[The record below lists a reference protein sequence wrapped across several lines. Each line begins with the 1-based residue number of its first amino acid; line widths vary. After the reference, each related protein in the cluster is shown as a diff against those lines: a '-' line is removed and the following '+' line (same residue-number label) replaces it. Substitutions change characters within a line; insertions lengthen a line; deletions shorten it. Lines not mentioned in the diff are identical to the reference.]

1 MTDLSRAIAEEAKTA
16 AAQRYAQF
24 WAAAAAYFDA
34 QRAKAQ
40 TPDGVRLREIRE
52 QIKTVT
58 DRQREAEAPYIAD
71 EREIEAQIAAL
82 KVRLAA
88 TYEERCRVAAP
99 FETELDALYAE
110 ELEVDGR

>member
-1 MTDLSRAIAEEAKTA
+1 MTDLSRAIAEE
-16 AAQRYAQF
+16 QR
-24 WAAAAAYFDA
+24 AAAARRSLSAWADIT
-34 QRAKAQ
+34 KAIC
-40 TPDGVRLREIRE
+40 PPAIRLREIRE
-52 QIKTVT
+52 QIAAVT
-58 DRQREAEAPYIAD
+58 KRQREAEAPYIAD